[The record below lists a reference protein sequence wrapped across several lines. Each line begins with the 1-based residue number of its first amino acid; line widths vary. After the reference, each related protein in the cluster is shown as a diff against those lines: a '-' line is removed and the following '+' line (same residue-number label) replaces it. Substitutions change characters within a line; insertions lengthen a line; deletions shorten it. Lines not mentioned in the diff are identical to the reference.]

1 LNDAVILTRG
11 LGRRFTHGEQHVE
24 ALSGLDL
31 EVRRGEVFGLLGHN
45 GSGKTTTV
53 RLLNG
58 ILRPS
63 TGTATVLG
71 LDPGRDGPALRA
83 RSGVLTETPALDER
97 LSAHETLALFGRIYG
112 LSRTFAAARA
122 TALLEAFALADRA
135 KDVVGSFSR
144 GMKQRM
150 ALARTLVHEPEL
162 IFLDEPTAGLD
173 PVAARDV
180 HDLVR
185 TVTAGQG
192 RTVVLCTHNLMEA
205 QRLCDRVAVLR
216 RGVMVALG
224 APAALGHGARGGHV
238 RLEVPAERRARA
250 IEAVRD
256 ALDVHGAEHRGG
268 GEGSGV
274 RAGDAPGEVVLD
286 DAAPVRV
293 AAAVAALVHAGVPVF
308 AAVPSETSL
317 EDAYFELVGDAGARG
332 EGA

>member
-1 LNDAVILTRG
+1 LTDAVILTHG
-11 LGRRFTHGEQHVE
+11 LGRTFAHGTQRVE

-63 TGTATVLG
+63 AGSATVLG
-71 LDPGRDGPALRA
+71 LDPGHDGPALRA

-97 LSAHETLALFGRIYG
+97 LPAHETLALFGRIYG
-112 LSRTFAAARA
+112 LSRKRASARA

-135 KDVVGSFSR
+135 KDLVGSFSK

-162 IFLDEPTAGLD
+162 LFLDEPTAGLD

-192 RTVVLCTHNLMEA
+192 RTVVLCTHNLVEA

-216 RGVMVALG
+216 RGMLVAVG
-224 APAALGHGARGGHV
+224 APDALGHGPHGGHV
-238 RLEVPAERRARA
+238 RLEVPPDRRSRA
-250 IEAVRD
+250 VEAVRD
-256 ALDVHGAEHRGG
+256 ALGVDGAAGRGG

-274 RAGDAPGEVVLD
+274 RAGEASGEVILD
-286 DAAPVRV
+286 DAAPTRV
-293 AAAVAALVHAGVPVF
+293 AAAVAALVHAGVPVY
-308 AAVPSETSL
+308 AAVPSEASL
-317 EDAYFELVGDAGARG
+317 EDAYFQLVGDAGAG
-332 EGA
+332 EHGG